1 MKVLHINCNYIGTTL
16 HQLMIEELQEKGIE
30 NEVFVPTYDK
40 NIATITPN
48 NNVYVSECFKKW
60 DRLAFDYKQNKIIK
74 EIEKHYDVASFD
86 LIHAYTLF
94 TDGNAARVLSEKYG
108 VPFVVAVRNTDVNTF
123 FKKVLYLRNR
133 GIKTMHKAQ
142 KVFFLSAAYRNE
154 VFKRYVSKKCY
165 EELYEKSEIVPNGID
180 AFWFEHLFKERDNK
194 KIENQINHKII
205 RLVYAGGIDKNK
217 NITATC
223 KAIDSLKKD
232 GWKVEFTVVGKIKDQ
247 VIFEAIKDKVTY
259 LAARPKEQLIDVYR
273 KADIFVMPSLT
284 ESFGL
289 VYVEAMTQ
297 GLPVIYSRGQG
308 FDGQFPEG
316 VVGKSVDAKNTLEIE
331 RAIKY
336 ICNNYSQ
343 ISENVMKQCISFK
356 WDKICDFYK
365 NEYND
370 IIRKNGGK
378 CFG

>member
-74 EIEKHYDVASFD
+74 EIEKYYDVASFD

-94 TDGNAARVLSEKYG
+94 TDGNVARVLSEKYG

-123 FKKVLYLRNR
+123 FKKMLYLRNR
-133 GIKTMHKAQ
+133 GIKTMLKAQ
-142 KVFFLSAAYRNE
+142 KVFFLSTAYRNE
-154 VFKRYVSKKCY
+154 VFKRYISKKCY

-180 AFWFEHLFKERDNK
+180 TFWFDHLFKERDNK
-194 KIENQINHKII
+194 KIENQIEHKKI

-232 GWKVEFTVVGKIKDQ
+232 GWNVEFTVVGKIKDRA
-247 VIFEAIKDKVTY
+247 IFEAIKGKVTY
-259 LAARPKEQLIDVYR
+259 LVARPKEQLIDVYR
-273 KADIFVMPSLT
+273 EADIFVMPSLT

-316 VVGKSVDAKNTLEIE
+316 VVGKSVDAKNELEIE
-331 RAIKY
+331 QAIKY

-343 ISENVMKQCISFK
+343 ISENAMKHCMAFK

-365 NEYND
+365 NEYDN
-370 IIRKNGGK
+370 IIRKIGGK

>member
-40 NIATITPN
+40 KIATITPN

-60 DRLAFDYKQNKIIK
+60 DRLAFDYKQKKIIK

-247 VIFEAIKDKVTY
+247 AIFEAIKDKVTY

-273 KADIFVMPSLT
+273 EADIFVMPSLT

-331 RAIKY
+331 QAIKY

-343 ISENVMKQCISFK
+343 ISENAMKQCMSFR
-356 WDKICDFYK
+356 WDEICDFYK
-365 NEYND
+365 NEYDD
-370 IIRKNGGK
+370 IIRKIGGK

>member
-123 FKKVLYLRNR
+123 FKKILYLRNR
-133 GIKTMHKAQ
+133 GIKTMLEAQ
-142 KVFFLSAAYRNE
+142 KVFFLSPAYKNE
-154 VFKRYVSKKCY
+154 VLKRYVPEKYREKVIKKT
-165 EELYEKSEIVPNGID
+165 EIIPNGID
-180 AFWFEHLFKERDNK
+180 TFWFDNLYKERGKGEN
-194 KIENQINHKII
+194 ENQISQRKIK
-205 RLVYAGGIDKNK
+205 LVYAGGIDKNK
-217 NITATC
+217 NVTATC
-223 KAIDSLKKD
+223 KAIDLLKED
-232 GWKVEFTVVGKIKDQ
+232 GWSVEFTVVGRIKDQ
-247 VIFEAIKDKVTY
+247 TVFEDIKDKVTY
-259 LAARPKEQLIDVYR
+259 LTARPKEQLIDVYR

-308 FDGQFPEG
+308 FDDQFPDG
-316 VVGKSVDAKNTLEIE
+316 AIGKSVDPRKIIEI
-331 RAIKY
+331 AQAVKY
-336 ICNNYSQ
+336 IAENYSRM
-343 ISENVMKQCISFK
+343 SESALKNSIFFK
-356 WDKICDFYK
+356 WSKICETYK
-365 NEYND
+365 KIYSAINFMR
-370 IIRKNGGK
+370 I
-378 CFG
+378 

>member
-74 EIEKHYDVASFD
+74 EIEKHYNVASFD

-123 FKKVLYLRNR
+123 FKKVIYLRNR

-308 FDGQFPEG
+308 FDGQFPDG
-316 VVGKSVDAKNTLEIE
+316 AVGKSVDPRKIIEIAQAVKYIAKN
-331 RAIKY
+331 
-336 ICNNYSQ
+336 YSRM
-343 ISENVMKQCISFK
+343 SESALKNSETFK
-356 WDKICDFYK
+356 WSKICETYK
-365 NEYND
+365 KIYSA
-370 IIRKNGGK
+370 IIFMKI
-378 CFG
+378 

>member
-154 VFKRYVSKKCY
+154 VFERYVSKKYY

-180 AFWFEHLFKERDNK
+180 AFWFEHLFKARDNK
-194 KIENQINHKII
+194 KIENQIDHKKI

-223 KAIDSLKKD
+223 KAIDSLKKS
-232 GWKVEFTVVGKIKDQ
+232 GWKVEFTVVGKIKDRA
-247 VIFEAIKDKVTY
+247 IFEAIKDKVTY
-259 LAARPKEQLIDVYR
+259 LAARPKEQLINVYR

-316 VVGKSVDAKNTLEIE
+316 LVGKSVDAKNALEIE

-343 ISENVMKQCISFK
+343 ISENAMKQCIAFK

-365 NEYND
+365 NEYDD
-370 IIRKNGGK
+370 IIRKIGGN